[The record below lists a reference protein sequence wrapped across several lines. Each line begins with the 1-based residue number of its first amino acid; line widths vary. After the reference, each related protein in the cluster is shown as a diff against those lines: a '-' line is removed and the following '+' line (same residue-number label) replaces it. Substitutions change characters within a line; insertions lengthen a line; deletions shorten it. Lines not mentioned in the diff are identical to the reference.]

1 VLLALQLAL
10 GFQLQAVQAVASPVA
25 MQMSMSTHMG
35 IASGARASHAN
46 TVVHAGDAD
55 TVVQAVDGDSVV
67 HAVDGDAA
75 ALVVDDDAAAQPDCP
90 KHSMPHDCCHASAC
104 QCHCVYTPGAID
116 VPALSNIATS
126 VAVPSL
132 AATQFIAPRV
142 DEFLRPPIA

>member
-1 VLLALQLAL
+1 MLLALQLAL

-25 MQMSMSTHMG
+25 MQMPMSTHMG

-46 TVVHAGDAD
+46 TVVHAGNAD